1 MLLIFEIE
9 KLPFRL
15 LIQKKKKDY
24 GYGFACHA
32 TVCVTVVLVL
42 RESAAFLFVTFKV
55 LFHLKTVQINGLY
68 IFFNLLKFILIFSV
82 VPGRWRLT
90 DLTMLHII

>member
-15 LIQKKKKDY
+15 LMQKNKKKDY
-24 GYGFACHA
+24 RYGFACHA

-42 RESAAFLFVTFKV
+42 RGSAAFLFVTFKV
-55 LFHLKTVQINGLY
+55 LFHLKTVQQTN
-68 IFFNLLKFILIFSV
+68 
-82 VPGRWRLT
+82 
-90 DLTMLHII
+90 

>member
-15 LIQKKKKDY
+15 LIQKKKVCRY
-24 GYGFACHA
+24 RFACHA

-55 LFHLKTVQINGLY
+55 LFHLKTVQQTN
-68 IFFNLLKFILIFSV
+68 
-82 VPGRWRLT
+82 
-90 DLTMLHII
+90 